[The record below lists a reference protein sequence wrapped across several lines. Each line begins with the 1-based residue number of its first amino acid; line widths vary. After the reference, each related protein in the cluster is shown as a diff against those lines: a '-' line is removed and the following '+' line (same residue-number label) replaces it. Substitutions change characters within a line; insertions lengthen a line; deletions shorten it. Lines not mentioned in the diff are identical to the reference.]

1 MPVSIQI
8 GLVVCVVVG
17 VVLLLVRD
25 VRWVRSCEEPE
36 PQCTPSRRRSLTGH
50 PRTEYMSKRY
60 AWKALEHINKIK
72 ADAKVDSDNNSG
84 NNS

>member
-8 GLVVCVVVG
+8 GLAVCVVVG

-25 VRWVRSCEEPE
+25 VRWVRSCEEPAD

-50 PRTEYMSKRY
+50 PHTEYISKRY
-60 AWKALEHINKIK
+60 AWFGLQHKTKIEV
-72 ADAKVDSDNNSG
+72 DAKVDSEIDP
-84 NNS
+84 